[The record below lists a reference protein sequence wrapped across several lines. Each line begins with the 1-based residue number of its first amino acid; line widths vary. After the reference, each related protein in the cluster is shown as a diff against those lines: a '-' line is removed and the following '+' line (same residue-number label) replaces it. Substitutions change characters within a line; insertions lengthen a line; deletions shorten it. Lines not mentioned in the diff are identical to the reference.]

1 MNGLA
6 SIWLILILALNFGV
20 SWLNARTCGRA
31 WVESKAAGGLVRVLV
46 WCGAIQSAIGFS
58 SVFVFPLLFVA
69 NAVAPD
75 AFSADDL
82 NAAES
87 LWYLT
92 IIIPALGTG
101 LLITIESWIAVYRE
115 RSLGNIGVAAYNT
128 LVQAH
133 NTMGAINGFGP
144 ALRAVGKAFSSVA
157 ASRGDAKGKAALL
170 GIMIAVAIVA
180 ISLSA
185 GVILTAALIHRYAA
199 TIPLPASAPTAVAPK
214 TAA

>member
-115 RSLGNIGVAAYNT
+115 RSLGNIGVAA
-128 LVQAH
+128 
-133 NTMGAINGFGP
+133 
-144 ALRAVGKAFSSVA
+144 R
-157 ASRGDAKGKAALL
+157 RG
-170 GIMIAVAIVA
+170 
-180 ISLSA
+180 
-185 GVILTAALIHRYAA
+185 H
-199 TIPLPASAPTAVAPK
+199 
-214 TAA
+214 